1 MSVTMDL
8 SEEISPLSV
17 TCSYYSLNTYLQTPS
32 SQLQFRSDLP
42 LQKRPHV
49 RNNQFFT
56 EIAKSSTNF
65 ESILPDE
72 NNKNGFCSS
81 LNDLAG
87 KDEATGDGGE
97 NDGLLQLALLKS
109 RSGID
114 SQVRVSSN
122 PEGPLSEIFSR
133 LQNTVQEPNVVNPIE
148 EEEVGVKTTH
158 PCSADTVLH
167 EFRNEIVDDE
177 LAEILCRKRRKREI
191 RKELKFHFEDLVNKM
206 LKKQEDMYKVLLE
219 TMEQKE
225 KDRITREE
233 TWRNLERERMRKEEE
248 RRAQD
253 THRSLALLSLLEK
266 FCGQQEINTTQ
277 YNGQQIIGIAPSPET
292 ILPDQ
297 SGQEKE
303 RLKRWPKHEIQA
315 LISLRMAM
323 PQKMLTG
330 ATKFGMWEEISLGM
344 ASMGFT
350 KTAKKCQEKW
360 ENINKCFKRVAR
372 SGKKRAENA
381 KTCPYFQELD
391 MFCKNRSHWF

>member
-17 TCSYYSLNTYLQTPS
+17 PCSYYSLNPYLQTPS

-49 RNNQFFT
+49 QNNQFLT

-65 ESILPDE
+65 ESILPDVNSKE
-72 NNKNGFCSS
+72 GFCSS

-97 NDGLLQLALLKS
+97 NDGRLQLALLKS
-109 RSGID
+109 RSGMD
-114 SQVRVSSN
+114 SQVKVSSN
-122 PEGPLSEIFSR
+122 PEDPLSR
-133 LQNTVQEPNVVNPIE
+133 LQDTVQEPNVVNPME
-148 EEEVGVKTTH
+148 EEFGVKTTH
-158 PCSADTVLH
+158 SCSADTVLH
-167 EFRNEIVDDE
+167 EFGDEIVDEE
-177 LAEILCRKRRKREI
+177 LAEILCRKKRKREI
-191 RKELKFHFEDLVNKM
+191 RDEFKCHFEDLVNKM

-225 KDRITREE
+225 KDRITRQE
-233 TWRNLERERMRKEEE
+233 TWRNLEMERMRKEEE

-266 FCGQQEINTTQ
+266 FWGQQENNTPQ
-277 YNGQQIIGIAPSPET
+277 SKGQQIIHIAPSPDI
-292 ILPDQ
+292 ILPAK

-303 RLKRWPKHEIQA
+303 RLNKWPKHEIQA
-315 LISLRMAM
+315 LISLRMPM

-330 ATKFGMWEEISLGM
+330 DTKFAMWEEISLGM

-360 ENINKCFKRVAR
+360 ENINKYFRRAGR
-372 SGKKRAENA
+372 SGKERAENA
-381 KTCPYFQELD
+381 KTCSYFQELD
-391 MFCKNRSHWF
+391 MFYKKRSH